1 MLCRRGGG
9 GGGDSGGGG
18 RGSSSGMGGR
28 FGGRGALAKEAVK
41 CAPVNGGRCGVG
53 RVEAGKGVPVWESA
67 LGSGKGSG
75 AVVGFGSGSGFS
87 VECESKAVEGYP
99 VPPVGPWPLVF

>member
-41 CAPVNGGRCGVG
+41 CAPVNGGAVRSEELAEV
-53 RVEAGKGVPVWESA
+53 AGEFKEGLNQSKG
-67 LGSGKGSG
+67 
-75 AVVGFGSGSGFS
+75 
-87 VECESKAVEGYP
+87 
-99 VPPVGPWPLVF
+99 